1 MDMDKIAKVAANLRE
16 GAQVYANPPGTAR
29 ALAQVGGWST
39 LAGSAATSM
48 AVGNVGPLATVL
60 GSLTAAN
67 GLARFMTNPAAV
79 RWLAKSTAL
88 PNSALAAQIPVL
100 RSIGEKEDD
109 EDIVQMADELEARL
123 AR

>member
-1 MDMDKIAKVAANLRE
+1 M
-16 GAQVYANPPGTAR
+16 
-29 ALAQVGGWST
+29 S
-39 LAGSAATSM
+39 S
-48 AVGNVGPLATVL
+48 
-60 GSLTAAN
+60 
-67 GLARFMTNPAAV
+67 FMTNPAAV

-88 PNSALAAQIPVL
+88 PKSALAAQIPVL